1 MDAETFEAIVERL
14 RKQGTDDGEFEVKE
28 SAVKLSSDIWETV
41 SAFAN
46 TTGGVIILGL
56 SERNDFTPVDNF
68 DRAAVE
74 GASEA
79 DFGKTLIARTFDRAY
94 DLAPRSMKGADNNWE
109 RLERLNFIDEKGHV
123 TKAGLLAAGSYPQQF
138 FPRLVVDVEVHPG
151 LEKGTPGAPRF
162 TDRTVCEG
170 TIGEMVADA
179 VAAIAK
185 NLHRRSIVVGA
196 SRIDELEIPEEVIRE
211 AVANALVHRDY
222 SPRHDGQAVSVD
234 IFDDRLEIL
243 NPGGLYGTKTRENLA
258 DGASC
263 CRNAT
268 LMKLMSLVPL
278 PAGAGLPA
286 EGNGSGVPMMIR
298 ECEQRGIRAPEF
310 RPALD
315 SFKVVLARPT
325 YEGGDS
331 KLRAYDGK
339 DLASVFGPDEELSSK
354 EIQER
359 TGLSIGQVRYRVRTM
374 VESGE
379 LAATAAT
386 TSRDRRYRLA

>member
-1 MDAETFEAIVERL
+1 M
-14 RKQGTDDGEFEVKE
+14 
-28 SAVKLSSDIWETV
+28 SSR
-41 SAFAN
+41 SPRRS
-46 TTGGVIILGL
+46 
-56 SERNDFTPVDNF
+56 SERP
-68 DRAAVE
+68 
-74 GASEA
+74 
-79 DFGKTLIARTFDRAY
+79 LRTRWSTETT
-94 DLAPRSMKGADNNWE
+94 APR
-109 RLERLNFIDEKGHV
+109 
-123 TKAGLLAAGSYPQQF
+123 Y
-138 FPRLVVDVEVHPG
+138 
-151 LEKGTPGAPRF
+151 
-162 TDRTVCEG
+162 
-170 TIGEMVADA
+170 
-179 VAAIAK
+179 
-185 NLHRRSIVVGA
+185 
-196 SRIDELEIPEEVIRE
+196 
-211 AVANALVHRDY
+211 
-222 SPRHDGQAVSVD
+222 DGQAVSID

-339 DLASVFGPDEELSSK
+339 DPASVFGPDEELSSK